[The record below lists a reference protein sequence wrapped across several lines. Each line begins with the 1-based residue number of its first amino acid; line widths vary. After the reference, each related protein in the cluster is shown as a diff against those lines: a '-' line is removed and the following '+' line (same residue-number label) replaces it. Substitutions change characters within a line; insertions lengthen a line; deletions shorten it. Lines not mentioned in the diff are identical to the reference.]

1 MPGLMEQSARGQV
14 IDVRDGMVVFVPAGT
29 RYQMHLAAGKY
40 AGPLHQPISAIVR
53 VTARKVYTVPS
64 GGNFIAP
71 IFGQPR
77 TLQGR
82 VISVDDRVM
91 VIHAGLPVV
100 VDLPSA
106 ETAIDLDNGQITVG
120 SMVNVVALPQARF
133 STTEPG
139 RVGPD

>member
-1 MPGLMEQSARGQV
+1 MSNARGKV
-14 IDVRDGMVVFVPAGT
+14 TEVRDGTVVFSPAGT
-29 RYQMHLAAGKY
+29 NYLLHLAAVNY
-40 AGPLHQPISAIVR
+40 TGPVNQPISAIVR

-82 VISVDDRVM
+82 VMSIADGSM
-91 VIHAGLPVV
+91 VIHAGLPIV
-100 VDLPSA
+100 VDLPTA

-133 STTEPG
+133 ALATDQAVQT
-139 RVGPD
+139 VH

>member
-1 MPGLMEQSARGQV
+1 MSTARGKV
-14 IDVRDGMVVFVPAGT
+14 TEIRDGGVVFNPSGT
-29 RYQMHLAAGKY
+29 NYRLYLAAANY
-40 AGPLHQPISAIVR
+40 AGPVNQPISAVVR
-53 VTARKVYTVPS
+53 GTARKVYTVPS

-82 VISVDDRVM
+82 VVSIEDGSM

-100 VDLPSA
+100 VDLPTA

-133 STTEPG
+133 SLPTPVPQTAG
-139 RVGPD
+139 

>member
-1 MPGLMEQSARGQV
+1 MSSARGKV
-14 IDVRDGMVVFVPAGT
+14 TEVRDGTVVFRPSGT
-29 RYQMHLAAGKY
+29 NYQLHLAAVKY
-40 AGPLHQPISAIVR
+40 AGPMNQPVSGVVR

-82 VISVDDRVM
+82 VVSVADGSM

-100 VDLPSA
+100 VDLPTA

-120 SMVNVVALPQARF
+120 MMVNVVALPQARF
-133 STTEPG
+133 TLAEPA
-139 RVGPD
+139 RTAVVGAVKV